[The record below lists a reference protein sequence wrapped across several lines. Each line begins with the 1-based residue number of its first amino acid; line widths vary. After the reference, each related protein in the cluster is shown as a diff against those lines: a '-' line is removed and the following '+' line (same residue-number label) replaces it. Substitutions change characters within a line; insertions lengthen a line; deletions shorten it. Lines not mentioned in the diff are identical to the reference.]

1 MPGVFLMNVF
11 VRDKRAYWMGVP
23 ELGRSS
29 LQGGGDATIASGLM
43 IPSRVVVDS
52 GFAYFSNYQGLW
64 QVRRDATGVS
74 LNGSGGGG
82 TRLMAT
88 LWPFPRRLTE
98 IAVDSKDVY
107 WTSPPGLFGPAQLQR
122 TPVAGGSTVKLA
134 TLTSDDDWPLG
145 LAVDDS
151 HVYFTSN
158 SALQR
163 ANKADGVVQ
172 QLESIGAHISYDA
185 PHPMLGIAL
194 DRGYAYFDAGREL
207 RRFDKET
214 STSEVLYKVPAGD
227 ELRGVVV
234 DADYAYFGTQMGD
247 IFRVPKLGGAARLMV
262 SGESSPLVTAIDAT
276 SVYWVEQD
284 LGRVRKV
291 SK

>member
-1 MPGVFLMNVF
+1 M
-11 VRDKRAYWMGVP
+11 
-23 ELGRSS
+23 
-29 LQGGGDATIASGLM
+29 ASGLM

-52 GFAYFSNYQGLW
+52 RFAYFSSYQGLW
-64 QVRRDATGVS
+64 QVPRDATDAQ
-74 LNGSGGGG
+74 LNGIGSGG

-107 WTSPPGLFGPAQLQR
+107 WTSPPSLFGPAQLQR
-122 TPVAGGSTVKLA
+122 TAVAGGPTVKLA
-134 TLTSDDDWPLG
+134 TLTNDDDWPLG
-145 LAVDDS
+145 LVVDDS

-163 ANKADGVVQ
+163 ATKADGGVE
-172 QLESIGAHISYDA
+172 QLGAIEAQVAYET

-194 DRGYAYFDAGREL
+194 DRGYVYFDAGQEL
-207 RRFDKET
+207 RRLDKET
-214 STSEVLYKVPAGD
+214 STSEVLYSVPVGD

-234 DADYAYFGTQMGD
+234 DADYAYFGTKSGN
-247 IFRVPKLGGAARLMV
+247 IFRVPKLGGAPRLMV
-262 SGESSPLVTAIDAT
+262 SGERNPLVTASDAT
-276 SVYWVEQD
+276 SIYWVEQD
-284 LGRVRKV
+284 LGLVRKV